1 MRTRTSNELA
11 IDPQQLQEWLE
22 AQPEVVGFVRQ
33 HPRAWNIF
41 LAAADYYNK
50 DESPIA
56 RFLRQLTGLESIK
69 CQYGKVETGFPVR
82 TIPVSPWILQW
93 DAQLMKG
100 KNAGQPI
107 LKSEAMATLL
117 AVAPALAQTVPQAP
131 LSSEPVSHQ

>member
-1 MRTRTSNELA
+1 MRTRANELT
-11 IDPQQLQEWLE
+11 IDPQQLEAWLE

-56 RFLRQLTGLESIK
+56 RFLRQLTGLESVK
-69 CQYGKVETGFPVR
+69 CQYGKVETGFPPH
-82 TIPVSPWILQW
+82 TLPVSPWILQW

-107 LKSEAMATLL
+107 FKSDALATLL
-117 AVAPALAQTVPQAP
+117 AVVPALVPTELQAPA
-131 LSSEPVSHQ
+131 SSAAESHQ